1 MIRFHD
7 PRASS
12 AVEPMPY
19 GLGIELTDGTPV
31 AFLANG
37 FPDSVRFL
45 EALAEVL
52 QRRVG
57 IEAHHWNKGDDSI
70 LASETILGEIGETCQ
85 ALVAAYGH

>member
-12 AVEPMPY
+12 ALKQIPY
-19 GLGIELTDGTPV
+19 GLGIELAEGTPV

-45 EALAEVL
+45 EALAQAL
-52 QRRVG
+52 RRRVG
-57 IEAHHWNKGDDSI
+57 IEVHHWNKGDDSI
-70 LASETILGEIGETCQ
+70 PASEAILGEIAATCQ
-85 ALVAAYGH
+85 AAVAAYGH